1 MQKQFLVNNDL
12 NGHSTFILKNNL
24 GGIPEK
30 NNQIETV
37 FKDYIANWRASGGTF
52 KRTRR
57 VSYMYM
63 HVHFDRLNANAS
75 L

>member
-12 NGHSTFILKNNL
+12 NGNSTFILKNNL

-30 NNQIETV
+30 IIRYKLYLRTI
-37 FKDYIANWRASGGTF
+37 IANWRAHGGTF
-52 KRTRR
+52 KRTKR

-63 HVHFDRLNANAS
+63 HVHFDRLNAHAS